1 MAVGILGSMTSPA
14 QQHQDGES
22 SRHGSETGEHLR
34 AHVREMLEEV
44 KPRMRGW
51 LHAASAPLTLAAC
64 VVLIILSPNAATRVG
79 SSIFDASALELITV
93 SAVYH
98 LGSL

>member
-1 MAVGILGSMTSPA
+1 MSAGILGRMTSPA

-51 LHAASAPLTLAAC
+51 LHAASAP
-64 VVLIILSPNAATRVG
+64 
-79 SSIFDASALELITV
+79 
-93 SAVYH
+93 
-98 LGSL
+98 